1 MTPLPLTPVLIDAML
16 AHVGPDP
23 DPTFGEVSYD
33 SEGRVDADSIADSI
47 LALQRTRGEST
58 DPDAE
63 SMLLLDRLA
72 RDLLV
77 DPTEEEV
84 EKEAQGLWQGA
95 LHRVSDQVQPE
106 DVVAVDKVNDADQLG
121 TETPAYLAMLDQPA
135 TLLLGEM
142 WGARDRRNTQ
152 DADWKPV
159 TMSWVDWII
168 GGEGSKNAPAWGFS
182 RHPVRKDKEGSC
194 IVLGSSIGQAR
205 KAKAMDTM
213 YAMGLDIDAGFPL
226 DSMLDKLEA
235 LGLFC
240 LVYTTHSH
248 GRRGLQLKHDDV
260 IRKLKIKPSELT
272 LGKVQEYLRS
282 HDKNRYEESF
292 IEAITIKTAKK
303 QVKEG
308 LVIDLS
314 TPPLDKY
321 RLIFPL
327 EAPVKLMDLAPTET
341 EYLAVWENKI
351 TGLARETLG
360 VHFDTSATDPS
371 RLFYTARHSKDSA
384 DWYCAIVRGD
394 PLKFADVPLVKKSTY
409 VNNRKAANLNPFEM
423 AGGAGEEGDRPAQ
436 ALTPSGA
443 SLNDWHTLAKERFN
457 MADLVEDL
465 CSDRIRNAGGEA
477 RGHVHI
483 ECPFESEHTTEGGTA
498 TMVVNALDSKNG
510 YWTWFCKHDAC
521 QGRHKLAFLEEA
533 LRQNWFDEDQLFGDS
548 VYMMEGPDDDEVL
561 EDVAL
566 PDRAAREADTAAS
579 NRDALLSLADG
590 FDIDTTEPEVREVI
604 RVALK
609 TKADKAALGRLK
621 TAVVAKTSIGAR
633 AYNGLMA
640 EEEAKQKRKG
650 AKKSSGSMDVYD
662 HYKARN
668 DYIAGRIRAVN
679 STDPAFFQYMEQFAT
694 ADAVRG
700 RIRVLDYLTF
710 STEVQKIVDF
720 FKVRST
726 DKSEQQVGAKAPNEN
741 LEFVF
746 NDATFRDSLPALSRV
761 VTTPFFASD
770 GTLVSTP
777 GYHAGAE
784 VYLSP
789 NGLQVTGVSP
799 HPAADEANA
808 AARYI
813 VEEVLADFPLGGLS
827 RAEIMEQAFTGTGVP
842 AVANVLAMILLPFV
856 RDMIRGATPLHLVNK
871 PAPGTGAGYLVACS
885 TIIPTGFEAPAM
897 TMPPGKDELAKTLF
911 AALIA
916 GGTHL
921 FFDNVNHE
929 MDSAE
934 LASVATA
941 PEEGYEAR
949 VLGKSQKVTVKIK
962 QVLIIAA
969 NTLSMSEELLRRGI
983 LIDMDARMPHPDLRD
998 PEKFRHRDIRG
1009 WCRDNRAELVRCC
1022 LTIIQHW
1029 VAEGQEPGK
1038 YTLASF
1044 ENWAEIMGGILD
1056 TAGVR
1061 GFMGNAAALKDDL
1074 ANGEADAMG
1083 EVFQAIAEAFH
1094 SHTKLGNDPRLY
1106 IGTKDLAETR
1116 KGKIGVFD
1124 ILHAMDDVPR
1134 LEWGETEQYKDGEM
1148 RVVYSNRN
1156 KASAKFKAEAKR
1168 TRRVEIDG
1176 KAWNVRYEREKDAGA
1191 KSWCYRQV
1199 LTAP

>member
-1 MTPLPLTPVLIDAML
+1 MNKHSTHTFDEQSNAPVGEQKSMRPWDQKTWNSAHMLGQASTAFDDLMSQEAQVTFGKIDPKRPGMGTKPNGWKPTTGTWRELLDAKLTRHMKSTRKEGSGFVLGVSGNGERKKDSMRQMYAIGIDIDEGTTIDNVVQKVAATGYAAVIYTSYRHMTQTLELNYSKVIRHGAVTDETVQKYLRQEKPNLGEECIREVTVATARHDTGGEIVVICNCPPIHKMRVILPLAQPVDISCLTRDPKEGAKIWRAKVKALAAML
-16 AHVGPDP
+16 GVQHDTACEDPSRFFYAARHPEGAEWRTLVFRGRPLAFEELETEGDNPFLRAAGSAGRVSTIPESVTATTPDGRTINVTSLYRRYGQRWELHRIMEGTSAYHR
-23 DPTFGEVSYD
+23 DGDVDGKAVVRCAFHD
-33 SEGRVDADSIADSI
+33 SEHSDREDDDATIAWS
-47 LALQRTRGEST
+47 
-58 DPDAE
+58 PDAHE
-63 SMLLLDRLA
+63 HGFAAITCLHSCRDRHH
-72 RDLLV
+72 
-77 DPTEEEV
+77 T
-84 EKEAQGLWQGA
+84 
-95 LHRVSDQVQPE
+95 
-106 DVVAVDKVNDADQLG
+106 VN
-121 TETPAYLAMLDQPA
+121 YLAKYIEDGILDPA
-135 TLLLGEM
+135 DLEAAENM
-142 WGARDRRNTQ
+142 I
-152 DADWKPV
+152 PV
-159 TMSWVDWII
+159 GV
-168 GGEGSKNAPAWGFS
+168 GGEGPFS
-182 RHPVRKDKEGSC
+182 R
-194 IVLGSSIGQAR
+194 
-205 KAKAMDTM
+205 
-213 YAMGLDIDAGFPL
+213 
-226 DSMLDKLEA
+226 
-235 LGLFC
+235 
-240 LVYTTHSH
+240 
-248 GRRGLQLKHDDV
+248 
-260 IRKLKIKPSELT
+260 LT
-272 LGKVQEYLRS
+272 
-282 HDKNRYEESF
+282 
-292 IEAITIKTAKK
+292 
-303 QVKEG
+303 
-308 LVIDLS
+308 
-314 TPPLDKY
+314 P
-321 RLIFPL
+321 
-327 EAPVKLMDLAPTET
+327 
-341 EYLAVWENKI
+341 
-351 TGLARETLG
+351 
-360 VHFDTSATDPS
+360 
-371 RLFYTARHSKDSA
+371 
-384 DWYCAIVRGD
+384 
-394 PLKFADVPLVKKSTY
+394 
-409 VNNRKAANLNPFEM
+409 
-423 AGGAGEEGDRPAQ
+423 EEGA
-436 ALTPSGA
+436 
-443 SLNDWHTLAKERFN
+443 
-457 MADLVEDL
+457 
-465 CSDRIRNAGGEA
+465 
-477 RGHVHI
+477 
-483 ECPFESEHTTEGGTA
+483 
-498 TMVVNALDSKNG
+498 
-510 YWTWFCKHDAC
+510 
-521 QGRHKLAFLEEA
+521 
-533 LRQNWFDEDQLFGDS
+533 
-548 VYMMEGPDDDEVL
+548 DDDEVL
-561 EDVAL
+561 EDIVL

-579 NRDALLSLADG
+579 NRDALLSLVDA

-621 TAVVAKTSIGAR
+621 TAVTGKTAIKAA
-633 AYNGLMA
+633 AYNGLVT
-640 EEEAKQKRKG
+640 EEKASQKRKG

-679 STDPAFFQYMEQFAT
+679 STDPAFFQYMEEFAT

-726 DKSEQQVGAKAPNEN
+726 DKSERQVGAKAPGEN

-799 HPAADEANA
+799 HPTADEANA

-1029 VAEGQEPGK
+1029 VAEGQKPGK

-1056 TAGVR
+1056 SAGVR

-1074 ANGEADAMG
+1074 ANGEADVMG

-1106 IGTKDLAETR
+1106 IGTKKLEETR

-1148 RVVYSNRN
+1148 RVVYSNSN

-1176 KAWNVRYEREKDAGA
+1176 KAWNVRYEREKDAKA

-1199 LTAP
+1199 LTEP